1 VADAPLAAA
10 AHLEQDLGQLRRL
23 ARAGLA
29 ADDDDRVALDGGADL
44 VAPRADRKRG
54 IEADAAQASMRS
66 T

>member
-1 VADAPLAAA
+1 MADAALAPA
-10 AHLEQDLGQLRRL
+10 AHLEQDLRQLGGL

-29 ADDDDRVALDGGADL
+29 ADDDQRMAFDRGADL
-44 VAPRADRKRG
+44 VAPGVDRERR